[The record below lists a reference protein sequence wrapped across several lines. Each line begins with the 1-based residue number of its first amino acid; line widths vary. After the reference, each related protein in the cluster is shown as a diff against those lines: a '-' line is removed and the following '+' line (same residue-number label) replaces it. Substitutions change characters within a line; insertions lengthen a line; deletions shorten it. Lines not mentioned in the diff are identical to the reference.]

1 MAALQ
6 ALTAEGGTKN
16 TSLNLCRVAAM
27 MAPGGDGD
35 YLGMKDAVLNSLSF
49 FLFFCFFC
57 FGDGK
62 YVTEY
67 AESHDDARVLR
78 LVFEAGLQLLQMH
91 GTAYGISI
99 QV

>member
-1 MAALQ
+1 MRFSTLF
-6 ALTAEGGTKN
+6 LF
-16 TSLNLCRVAAM
+16 
-27 MAPGGDGD
+27 
-35 YLGMKDAVLNSLSF
+35 SF
-49 FLFFCFFC
+49 F

>member
-1 MAALQ
+1 
-6 ALTAEGGTKN
+6 
-16 TSLNLCRVAAM
+16 LCRVAAM
-27 MAPGGDGD
+27 MALGGDGD
-35 YLGMKDAVLNSLSF
+35 YLGMEDAVLNPLSF
-49 FLFFCFFC
+49 F
-57 FGDGK
+57 GDGE

>member
-1 MAALQ
+1 MRF
-6 ALTAEGGTKN
+6 
-16 TSLNLCRVAAM
+16 SNL
-27 MAPGGDGD
+27 
-35 YLGMKDAVLNSLSF
+35 
-49 FLFFCFFC
+49 LFF
-57 FGDGK
+57 DGE

>member
-1 MAALQ
+1 MRFSTLF
-6 ALTAEGGTKN
+6 LF
-16 TSLNLCRVAAM
+16 
-27 MAPGGDGD
+27 
-35 YLGMKDAVLNSLSF
+35 F
-49 FLFFCFFC
+49 FLFF

>member
-49 FLFFCFFC
+49 FFF

-91 GTAYGISI
+91 GTTYGISI